1 MSELYNYCHIAELTD
16 RGCKREANEDW
27 LAHFESPN
35 GLVAVVCDGMG
46 GHVGG
51 KTASHTAVDAIK
63 QYMMQARTGSSAEHI
78 VESMNAASNAIIA
91 KANEQPELTGMG
103 ATCVM
108 LIVRN
113 GKVYIGSVGDS
124 RVYLI
129 RNHRIRQLTKD
140 QSYVQM
146 LLDAGSI
153 TSEQARHHPRKN
165 EITNALGLKIMQP
178 ATVLPE
184 AIIPEAGDCF
194 LLCSDGLSG
203 MVNDKD
209 ICKVVS
215 RQSER
220 TQQQRVEELVQRA
233 KQNGGVDNITCQ
245 IVEFSINPN
254 EKPAPWWRKNLWAII
269 GSCAALLLLVWGII
283 MFCGGKDDSTNEHGE
298 EISALINDIPQ
309 SHCTYLDSVV
319 FEKGKVFIEFVE
331 NSRYKSVE
339 ITLHKRNG
347 KDTLYI
353 VNRPL
358 LLSSMRVVP
367 DSCATIDTTTCE
379 GNLLWRLKFAEK
391 RKEGVDEVAI
401 SINDPNANDSA
412 FVFLIPLNQI
422 YQEED
427 ATPKKKPTTKKKDGF
442 VSVLIDNLF
451 GKQDSD
457 NKEVEVEGIDS
468 IGTIYV
474 KSKETNQ
481 IFTLH
486 SDKGSTTGTDFYF
499 PIYAFLEERGRGVQ
513 PKGWYS
519 IQNNG
524 SKCIITI
531 LNDSEHPVPSNAEI
545 YIKTQPDCNEGKGI
559 IMRVKMSK

>member
-27 LAHFESPN
+27 MAHFESPN

-51 KTASHTAVDAIK
+51 KTASHTAVEAIK
-63 QYMMQARTGSSAEHI
+63 QYMMQTRTGSPAELI

-108 LIVRN
+108 LIVRD

-124 RVYLI
+124 RVYLV

-153 TSEQARHHPRKN
+153 KPEQARHHPRKN

-184 AIIPEAGDCF
+184 AISPEAGDCF

-220 TQQQRVEELVQRA
+220 TQQQRVEELIQRA
-233 KQNGGVDNITCQ
+233 KQNGGLDNITCQ

-254 EKPAPWWRKNLWAII
+254 GIPAPWWKKNLWAII
-269 GSCAALLLLVWGII
+269 GSCAALLMLILGII
-283 MFCGGKDDSTNEHGE
+283 KFCGGKDDPPKEHGE
-298 EISALINDIPQ
+298 EISALISDIPQ
-309 SHCTYLDSVV
+309 NHCTYLDTVF
-319 FEKGKVFIEFVE
+319 FEKGKAFVEFVE

-339 ITLHKRNG
+339 ITLHKCSG

-358 LLSSMRVVP
+358 LLSSMRVFP
-367 DSCATIDTTTCE
+367 DSCAIIDTTACE
-379 GNLLWRLKFAEK
+379 GNLLWRLKFVEK
-391 RKEGVDEVAI
+391 RKEGLDEVAI

-412 FVFLIPLNQI
+412 FVFLIPFNKIHQK
-422 YQEED
+422 ET
-427 ATPKKKPTTKKKDGF
+427 ATQMQKPATKKKEGF
-442 VSVLIDNLF
+442 VSVLFDNLF

-457 NKEVEVEGIDS
+457 NDGVEGEGVDS
-468 IGTIYV
+468 IGTIYL
-474 KSKETNQ
+474 KSKDANQ

-486 SDKGSTTGTDFYF
+486 SVRGSSSGTDFYF
-499 PIYAFLEERGRGVQ
+499 PRYAFLEERGRGVQ
-513 PKGWYS
+513 SKGWYS
-519 IQNNG
+519 IQNDG

-531 LNDSEHPVPSNAEI
+531 FNDSEHPVPTNAEI
-545 YIKTQPDCNEGKGI
+545 YIRTQPDCNEGKGI
-559 IMRVKMSK
+559 IMRVKKSK